1 MMPGPPPG
9 YVDTTT
15 PETQFADE
23 VRNWITTYAQ
33 TVERAQQVV
42 NIAYA
47 RAYLTAG
54 GWPDDTALSQAD
66 LNACIDLAN
75 ELSAETDDQD
85 KTLMQRLRR
94 DL

>member
-1 MMPGPPPG
+1 MSSYGPTM
-9 YVDTTT
+9 VDATT
-15 PETQFADE
+15 PATQYADE

-33 TVERAQQVV
+33 TVERAQQLV

-47 RAYLTAG
+47 RGYLTEWG
-54 GWPDDTALSQAD
+54 DDTSLTSEQ

-75 ELSAETDDQD
+75 ELIGETDDQD
-85 KTLMQRLRR
+85 KTLMNQLRR